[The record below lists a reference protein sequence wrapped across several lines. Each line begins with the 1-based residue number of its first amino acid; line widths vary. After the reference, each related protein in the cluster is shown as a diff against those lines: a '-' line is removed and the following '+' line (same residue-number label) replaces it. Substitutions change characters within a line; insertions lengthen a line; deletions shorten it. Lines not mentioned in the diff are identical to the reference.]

1 VIEFLDEVPTGW
13 SSTSFSAIG
22 SVSSMNSTSELKSAR
37 KLTKL
42 VKRTGSIGA
51 IRRYKEARNNMN
63 QLIEYRKPVIVDL
76 SSVMEI
82 IQGTLIKG
90 QRGIIEA
97 IHWRILPA
105 YEVDD

>member
-1 VIEFLDEVPTGW
+1 
-13 SSTSFSAIG
+13 
-22 SVSSMNSTSELKSAR
+22 
-37 KLTKL
+37 
-42 VKRTGSIGA
+42 
-51 IRRYKEARNNMN
+51 MN

-82 IQGTLIKG
+82 IRGTLIKG